1 MNPNDVYKNNP
12 TSVPD
17 ITWGEIKEFVCNTV
31 ADFMNTTDTNVTQR
45 RFEDIRNATT
55 KHIKYCYEMG
65 YDFDYTVIFDDEIIQ
80 QSVATNAH
88 LTTGSQ
94 GAIRS
99 NLTLVGETL
108 NPNFE
113 GKRRYHTYARSK
125 TTQPYTTKEQQRIWQ
140 WALVESRNSS
150 EHSTMKQV
158 IAACGL
164 GGGLK
169 YGEATNLRVRDVLL
183 DAGGVCLRVDER
195 IVPVV
200 ADWDQGLRRRL
211 KTNPSPDEYLIY
223 PKNKYRTKIMNRFIT
238 EEPNA
243 AVLVPTFEKM
253 RVTWI
258 AEHMRHFVPDTAIAN
273 AAGVK
278 SLRNYERFR
287 PAEQSLEQFRG
298 LMHRAE
304 TKQAGLVVV
313 K

>member
-1 MNPNDVYKNNP
+1 MHPNDVYKNKP

-17 ITWGEIKEFVCNTV
+17 STWDEIGEFVCQTVTDFINTCG
-31 ADFMNTTDTNVTQR
+31 TNVTRR

-80 QSVATNAH
+80 QSVATNTH

-99 NLTLVGETL
+99 KLTLVGETL

-125 TTQPYTTKEQQRIWQ
+125 MTQPYTANEQQRIWQ
-140 WALVESRNSS
+140 WALVESRTSS

-223 PKNKYRTKIMNRFIT
+223 PKSKYRSKIMNRFIT
-238 EEPNA
+238 EEPDA

-304 TKQAGLVVV
+304 TKQAELVVV

>member
-1 MNPNDVYKNNP
+1 MNPNDVYQNAP

-17 ITWGEIKEFVCNTV
+17 NTWGEIKEFVCNTV
-31 ADFMNTTDTNVTQR
+31 ADFMNTTDTDVTQR

-65 YDFDYTVIFDDEIIQ
+65 YDLDYAVIFDDEIIQ
-80 QSVATNAH
+80 QSVATNTH

-99 NLTLVGETL
+99 KLTLVGETL

-125 TTQPYTTKEQQRIWQ
+125 TTQPYTANEQQRIWQ
-140 WALVESRNSS
+140 WALVQSRTSS
-150 EHSTMKQV
+150 EQSTMKQV
-158 IAACGL
+158 IVACGL

-169 YGEATNLRVRDVLL
+169 YGEATNLRVRDVLV
-183 DAGGVCLRVDER
+183 DAAGVCLRVGER

-200 ADWDQGLRRRL
+200 ADWDVGLRRRL
-211 KTNPSPDEYLIY
+211 KTAPSPDEYLIY
-223 PKNKYRTKIMNRFIT
+223 PKSKYRAKILNRFIT

-287 PAEQSLEQFRG
+287 PAEQPLEQFRG

-304 TKQAGLVVV
+304 TKQPGLIVV

>member
-31 ADFMNTTDTNVTQR
+31 ADFMNTTDTNVTRR

-65 YDFDYTVIFDDEIIQ
+65 YDLDYETVFDDEIIQ
-80 QSVATNAH
+80 QSVATNTH

-125 TTQPYTTKEQQRIWQ
+125 TTQPYTTNEQQRIWQ
-140 WALVESRNSS
+140 WANARFRSDERL
-150 EHSTMKQV
+150 TMKQIIV
-158 IAACGL
+158 ACGL
-164 GGGLK
+164 GAGLK
-169 YGEATNLRVRDVLL
+169 YGEAANLKIRDVLV
-183 DAGGVCLRVDER
+183 DAAGVCLHVDER

-304 TKQAGLVVV
+304 TKQPGLVVV